1 VPQLLGSLAPS
12 RYNST
17 EQWAAYM
24 PHNSQAGCVGLYF
37 PETSD
42 FV

>member
-1 VPQLLGSLAPS
+1 VPQLDGGLAPYH
-12 RYNST
+12 YNST

-24 PHNSQAGCVGLYF
+24 PHNSQAACVGIYF